1 MFTDS
6 DDDTFVTA
14 KKQALE
20 PSCPSEKNSS
30 NSGQKKTK
38 TDATVI
44 SAETSTSP
52 VKKVRNIIAYDDPLP
67 GINYHLVSILEELE
81 KMNIQESTP
90 TQEAQFHKVEIDSI
104 VQRLDHVEQGRPTRV
119 PTPNVT
125 DLVDAALVFRYII

>member
-30 NSGQKKTK
+30 NSGQKKTIS
-38 TDATVI
+38 DATI
-44 SAETSTSP
+44 TSAKASTPP

-119 PTPNVT
+119 PIPNVT
-125 DLVDAALVFRYII
+125 DLVDAALVFRYIM